1 MNLRTPSSLLASAL
15 TPALAPLAM
24 PARPAEATV
33 AARPLP
39 LPPGVA
45 SKRLLVGFLTITIVV
60 LLGWAMLDG
69 LLRDGFKLGDGI
81 IFGLYIPNVAVNALA
96 AATAIGGLFWRR
108 RQKRFA
114 DVPAGWTPRRRTA
127 VLIPAR
133 NEDTGG
139 LGQRIRTLSADLV
152 RQGIADKVDLFLLS
166 DSDDPTAIAREE
178 RLALELAAKGS
189 PRLYYRRRLGNEG
202 RKPGNLAN
210 WLRQWG
216 GHYGYMLVLDADS
229 VMSARRIARLI
240 RRMETQPRLGLI
252 QAGIRL
258 SGGESRFARLQQS
271 AGRLYGGPFARG
283 LAGWMGWDGNFWG
296 HNALIRVKA
305 FADAAGLPKLSGQ
318 APFGGDILSHDFVEA
333 AWLRRAGWGVELDPD
348 SVGSAE
354 GGPETVMEFHK
365 RDRRWSQGNMQHLRL
380 IRGKGLSPVSRLHFA
395 CGIMGYLASPLWLGL
410 VIAAIFFGVSEGMLI
425 PTLGAIGLVLLQKS
439 LGVVDWLIRR
449 PSLRTS
455 RIVLRTA
462 ARELFLSTLIAP
474 MVMMRQTVSVMSIFA
489 GNDCGWKPAGGA
501 KKRGDMRWLEPVAG
515 LALIGAVMLQGYASP
530 LHALIIAPIAL
541 PLLLAPLLTNW
552 LDKPMIAVVEPA
564 PVVEPLAFDAVAPM
578 AAHLGARAARRLGA
592 ATSAWVGQA
601 VRGIVPP
608 RAPAPG
614 GTAAAA

>member
-1 MNLRTPSSLLASAL
+1 MT
-15 TPALAPLAM
+15 
-24 PARPAEATV
+24 
-33 AARPLP
+33 ARPLP
-39 LPPGVA
+39 LPPRVLRRRMLVA
-45 SKRLLVGFLTITIVV
+45 AMTLAIIF
-60 LLGWAMLDG
+60 LLGWAMLSG
-69 LLRDGFKLGDGI
+69 LLRDGFALGDGV
-81 IFGLYIPNVAVNALA
+81 IFGLYMPNVAVNALA
-96 AATAIGGLFWRR
+96 AATAIGGLFWRAR
-108 RQKRFA
+108 SRRFA
-114 DVPAGWTPRRRTA
+114 DAPKGWVPQRRTA

-133 NEDTGG
+133 NEDIAG
-139 LGQRIRTLSADLV
+139 LGARIRALSADLR
-152 RQGIADKVDLFLLS
+152 RQGIAEKVDLFLLS
-166 DSDDPTAIAREE
+166 DSDDQVKIGLEE
-178 RLALELAAKGS
+178 RLAIDLSAMGR

-229 VMSARRIARLI
+229 VMAARRIARLI

-305 FADAAGLPKLSGQ
+305 FADAAGLPKLSGA
-318 APFGGDILSHDFVEA
+318 APFGGDLLSHDFVEA

-380 IRGKGLSPVSRLHFA
+380 LRAKGLSPVSRLHFL
-395 CGIMGYLASPLWLGL
+395 CGVMGYLASPLWLAL
-410 VIAAIFFGVSEGMLI
+410 VIAAIFLGTGEGMLV

-439 LGVVDWLIRR
+439 LGVVDWMIRR
-449 PSLRTS
+449 PTARTW

-474 MVMMRQTVSVMSIFA
+474 MVMMRQTVSVLSIFT
-489 GNDCGWKPAGGA
+489 GHDCGWKPAAGA
-501 KKRGDMRWLEPVAG
+501 KKKSDLRWLEPAAGAALIVAVGLQG
-515 LALIGAVMLQGYASP
+515 LATP
-530 LHALIIAPIAL
+530 LHALIIAPLAV
-541 PLLLAPLLTNW
+541 PLLLAPLLTRW
-552 LDKPMIAVVEPA
+552 LDRTAPSKAAAVVAAEAPA
-564 PVVEPLAFDAVAPM
+564 AEPLALDAVLPM
-578 AAHLGARAARRLGA
+578 AGYLGARTARRMGASVSGWISGAARGM
-592 ATSAWVGQA
+592 G
-601 VRGIVPP
+601 GGN
-608 RAPAPG
+608 APA
-614 GTAAAA
+614 TT